1 MTYNQRVAR
10 ERKCELWTR
19 WLSAAP
25 SCPTPTPY
33 SVSSARSPPATC
45 PYVPPSTPTTR
56 GSSRLLE
63 AEGTDLLVA
72 ERDNQVVGYIVSID
86 SLTLFANG
94 VVTKLLELY
103 VQEEERGRGIGRH
116 LVNQAVAG
124 ARNRGAVEL
133 TVPSRRAGAF
143 YLNPN
148 PPMDRDGRR
157 EGSGR
162 G

>member
-1 MTYNQRVAR
+1 MDQVVVRSA
-10 ERKCELWTR
+10 K
-19 WLSAAP
+19 LSDADAVFRLLGAFATSHVP
-25 SCPTPTPY
+25 
-33 SVSSARSPPATC
+33 VRSAFDANYP
-45 PYVPPSTPTTR
+45 
-56 GSSRLLE
+56 RLLE

-94 VVTKLLELY
+94 VVTQLLELY

-124 ARNRGAVEL
+124 ARNRGAVEV

-143 YLNPN
+143 YLNL
-148 PPMDRDGRR
+148 GF
-157 EGSGR
+157 ELTAEFFKLVL
-162 G
+162 